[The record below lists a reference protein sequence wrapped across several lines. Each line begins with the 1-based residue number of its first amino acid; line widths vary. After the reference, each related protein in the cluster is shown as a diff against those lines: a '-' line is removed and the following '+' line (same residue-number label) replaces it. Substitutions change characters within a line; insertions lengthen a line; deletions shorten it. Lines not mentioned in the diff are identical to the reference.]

1 MNQGFSWSQLA
12 IRRHIATLILTIAVA
27 GLGCFFSIQLPVD
40 LLPSITYPRINVI
53 LDAPG
58 VSPEVAIDEI
68 TKPLESALST
78 TEGVVQVYS
87 QTREGR
93 VSVELY
99 FQPGEN
105 IDQALNDATA
115 TLNRAR
121 SSLPNSIGQ
130 PRIFKLD
137 PTQAPVYEF
146 AVRSPNLSD
155 LELRVFAEQDLARE
169 LGLVPGVASV
179 GVAGGLEEEIQVI
192 LDFDRLRSTGI
203 DVDDVL
209 NELRQR
215 NLDVSGG
222 RILGGSREPLSRTVG
237 RIKSVQEIENL
248 SFSTLG
254 GSGRVYLR
262 EFAQVVDGTK
272 KQRLLVLLN
281 GEPALQMTIQKQ
293 PEANTVEVVEGV
305 KSKIKALRETGL
317 IPPETEILT
326 TLDDS
331 VFIRGSLSN
340 LLWAGISGSL
350 LAAIAVFFF
359 LGSLRQTLVIALTIP
374 LCTLATFILMKAFN
388 LSLNV
393 FSLGG
398 LALGV
403 GQVVDASVV
412 VLENITVGVDKLKQ
426 QHILADQPIEI
437 STADCIEQSVISSQE
452 VESALVASVATNLVS
467 VVPFLLVGGFFSI
480 LFNELILTIV
490 FATIS
495 SLVVAVTFVPMLT
508 ARILGIKWS
517 SRLGEFWLFKKFLQR
532 FEDVTHWYGQSLVHL
547 LRSRILVV
555 TTAFLLLGGVSIF
568 MFGQIRQEIL
578 PRINTGKAFLFAQF
592 PAETTLADNRKVMDI
607 VNNILLEQPE
617 TEYVFTTVGGFLF
630 AGNTT
635 DNPLR
640 SSSNITLKSGSNIQD
655 YVRRV
660 SQLLNDLNLV
670 GIRLRLVP
678 GQVRGIILTNTPV
691 RGAEL
696 DVVLASSDER
706 VLAQAGGQLLA
717 ALDEQVKTA
726 RFRPNGDARQVEI
739 QVQPDWERLSRAGLN
754 ARQLGE
760 TVQAAIQGVVPTQL
774 QRGNRLVDV
783 RVELK
788 DEAIQQTNQ
797 LAQLPVASRNGRII
811 RVADVANVVEG
822 RAPGEIQR
830 INQQEVFIIAGNVVE
845 GVSFSDATKDV
856 NRVLEKFELPPGV
869 SILPSS
875 AQTTNNQL
883 QSALKLMGAL
893 AVFLVFVVMATQYNS
908 LVDPLIIMVTVPLA
922 LSGGLFGLYV
932 TNTAI
937 GATVL
942 IGVVLLVGIV
952 VNNAIIMID
961 LANQIRVEQGCDRA
975 AAILQSAPQRLR
987 PILITSITTVLGLF
1001 PLAMGSGEGSE
1012 FLKPL
1017 GIVVFFGL
1025 SVATFLT
1032 LFIVPCVYILVHDL
1046 IGSKIIPRR
1055 WA

>member
-27 GLGCFFSIQLPVD
+27 GLGWIFSIQLPVD

-58 VSPEVAIDEI
+58 ISPEVAIDEI

-99 FQPGEN
+99 FQPGGN

-121 SSLPNSIGQ
+121 LSLPSSVGQ

-137 PTQAPVYEF
+137 PTQTPVYEF

-179 GVAGGLEEEIQVI
+179 GVAGGLEEEIQVT
-192 LDFDRLRSTGI
+192 LDFDRLSSTGI

-209 NELRQR
+209 SELRQR

-237 RIKSVQEIENL
+237 RLKNVQELENL
-248 SFSTLG
+248 SFSIPG

-272 KQRLLVLLN
+272 KQRLFVLLN

-293 PEANTVEVVEGV
+293 PEANTVQVVEGV
-305 KSKIKALRETGL
+305 KSKIKSLRNTGL

-374 LCTLATFILMKAFN
+374 LCALATFILMKAFN

-412 VLENITVGVDKLKQ
+412 VLENITVGVAKLKQ

-437 STADCIEQSVISSQE
+437 SAADCIEQSVTSSQE

-517 SRLGEFWLFKKFLQR
+517 SRLGEFWLFKQFLRR

-547 LRSRILVV
+547 IRSRILVV
-555 TTAFLLLGGVSIF
+555 TIAFLLLGGASIF
-568 MFGQIRQEIL
+568 MFGQVRQEIL

-607 VNNILLEQPE
+607 VNNIFLEQPE
-617 TEYVFTTVGGFLF
+617 TEYVFTTVGGFL
-630 AGNTT
+630 
-635 DNPLR
+635 R
-640 SSSNITLKSGSNIQD
+640 SSSNITLKPGSNVQD

-660 SQLLNDLNLV
+660 SRLLNDLNLV

-678 GQVRGIILTNTPV
+678 SQVRGIILTNTPV

-830 INQQEVFIIAGNVVE
+830 INQQEVFIIAGNLAE
-845 GVSFSDATKDV
+845 GVSFSDAAKDV

-875 AQTTNNQL
+875 AQATNNQL

-893 AVFLVFVVMATQYNS
+893 AMFLVFVVMATQYNS

-922 LSGGLFGLYV
+922 LSGGLFGLYI

-952 VNNAIIMID
+952 VNNAIIMIE

-975 AAILQSAPQRLR
+975 TAILQAAPQRLR
-987 PILITSITTVLGLF
+987 PILITSITTVFGLF

-1012 FLKPL
+1012 FLQPL

-1032 LFIVPCVYILVHDL
+1032 LFIIPCVYTLVHDL